1 MNNIDLDDDL
11 ILISNLN
18 KNNKEDI
25 IFEWFIK

>member
-1 MNNIDLDDDL
+1 MNNIVLDDDL

>member
-1 MNNIDLDDDL
+1 MNNIVLDDDL

-25 IFEWFIK
+25 IFEWFY